1 MNMAKTLR
9 YAERVEEMLIPIAE
23 QHGVG
28 IYDVEYVK
36 EGSDYILRCYIDK
49 DGGVTINDC
58 EEVSRALSE
67 VLDREDPIPDAYIL
81 EVSSPGLGRSLTKD
95 RHFAASIGEEVEG
108 TLFKPDESTGEKAFQ
123 GILKEFDDKTVTV
136 KTGDADDAVQVLE
149 RKNIANI
156 RLTIDF

>member
-1 MNMAKTLR
+1 MAKTLR